1 MNYYFLV
8 LIEPK
13 RVMGVGGGG
22 GSGLPLF
29 FRSRHFNIGPP
40 HFLGGVINGN
50 ENSEKQQ

>member
-13 RVMGVGGGG
+13 RVMGWGGGEWAA
-22 GSGLPLF
+22 PF